1 MTSDVQTGLAT
12 TINAVQAPDQQLQI
26 LRIYNRLIQLR
37 EDWAGALVFS
47 CGAEAPRSGLAPAA
61 SIAGATSLLVAED
74 GHEIKK
80 TLRRGEIDFVVNTLD
95 EAIRTLK
102 NEVRKKRPLSVALI
116 GDVDATLAE
125 MIERGIKPD
134 VFLAGDAYPA
144 AAQALIDS
152 GVPRLNVVQSSAEPS
167 APAETAHGEQL
178 HELFIATKTPTKL
191 READERILRMLPKDE
206 TARRRWIER
215 ASHYLRSASEGRWV
229 NLTGGEAFL
238 LESEGLKLHDV
249 GPVAVEPEA
258 TPSSPKDATPASPAE
273 SQPTEL

>member
-1 MTSDVQTGLAT
+1 MTERVQKRSAITLKR
-12 TINAVQAPDQQLQI
+12 VQAPDQQLQI

-37 EDWAGALVFS
+37 EDWGGALVFS
-47 CGAEAPRSGLAPAA
+47 CGPEAPRSGLAPAA
-61 SIAGATSLLVAED
+61 SIAGAASLLVAED

-102 NEVRKKRPLSVALI
+102 NEVRLKRPLSVALI
-116 GDVDATLAE
+116 GNVDATLAE
-125 MIERGIKPD
+125 MIERGIQPD
-134 VFLAGDAYPA
+134 VFLAGDDYPA
-144 AAQALIDS
+144 AAQPLLDS
-152 GVPRLNVVQSSAEPS
+152 GVPRINVVQGSAEPS
-167 APAETAHGEQL
+167 EPAVTAHGEQL

-206 TARRRWIER
+206 TVRRRWIER
-215 ASHYLRSASEGRWV
+215 ASHYLRSASEGRWA

-249 GPVAVEPEA
+249 DPNPPPQETTLA
-258 TPSSPKDATPASPAE
+258 SQKDATPASPEE